1 MLLKKIENV
10 GVAARETRT
19 REINK
24 KSVVAPL
31 KLNEGNKLMKSLAP
45 PLMAAALLALSPTH

>member
-1 MLLKKIENV
+1 MLVKKIENV

-19 REINK
+19 RETNK

-31 KLNEGNKLMKSLAP
+31 KISEVNKLAP
-45 PLMAAALLALSPTH
+45 PLMVAALLALSPTH